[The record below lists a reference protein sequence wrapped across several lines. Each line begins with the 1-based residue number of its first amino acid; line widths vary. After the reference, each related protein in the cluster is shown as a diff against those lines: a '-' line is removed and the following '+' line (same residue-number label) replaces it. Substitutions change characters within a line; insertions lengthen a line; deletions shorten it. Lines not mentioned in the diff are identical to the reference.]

1 MANGNANR
9 SLRRYWIGVLIL
21 IVIAWIV
28 YALARGPSTPGPQ
41 TVGDSG
47 AAPVVRQ

>member
-1 MANGNANR
+1 MAKGNANR
-9 SLRRYWIGVLIL
+9 SLQRYWIAVLVL

-28 YALARGPSTPGPQ
+28 YALARGLSTPAPHP
-41 TVGDSG
+41 VGDSG

>member
-1 MANGNANR
+1 MANGNAER
-9 SLRRYWIGVLIL
+9 SLHRYWIGALIL

-28 YALARGPSTPGPQ
+28 YAVARGPSTPAPHP
-41 TVGDSG
+41 VGDSG